1 MEWNISRKK
10 FCGKSSNR
18 MIFFLHVKILF
29 TTCSLIS
36 FGASTIEIR
45 GMIQLYFKIKDYSN
59 KKYFTSQIVKINLTS
74 MYIYIQDVLIHR
86 FESTFFERNTE
97 GRNKELFVIFREEGT
112 RGKGKSTRDLL
123 PGAIGK
129 IWRGSGE
136 NGIRGRLPYR
146 VINIFWSRSCFDV

>member
-1 MEWNISRKK
+1 
-10 FCGKSSNR
+10 

-74 MYIYIQDVLIHR
+74 MYIYIYPGCVDPSIREH
-86 FESTFFERNTE
+86 F
-97 GRNKELFVIFREEGT
+97 FRE
-112 RGKGKSTRDLL
+112 K
-123 PGAIGK
+123 
-129 IWRGSGE
+129 
-136 NGIRGRLPYR
+136 YR
-146 VINIFWSRSCFDV
+146 EKE